1 MTCIDSYIQSSVSSH
16 VKNYRIPVLDFDMVY
31 YADDTLL
38 MSRRIR
44 GLNERLQLT
53 EQISLQHGLKL
64 NKDKC
69 FAVQMNNNGRINF
82 YDGSLLVSAYED
94 THLGNEIN
102 KEVNIRHLI
111 VNKMSEVRRTWYKL
125 TPNWKA
131 TRSSKKWKL
140 FVVDA
145 IIRSKLL

>member
-53 EQISLQHGLKL
+53 EQISLQHGLKI
-64 NKDKC
+64 KTKTSV

-125 TPNWKA
+125 TPNWKSDQIKQKVE
-131 TRSSKKWKL
+131 TFCGWCNYSK
-140 FVVDA
+140 
-145 IIRSKLL
+145 